1 MWTEVLKFVGGIA
14 VLLAV
19 VAWLIRSLIR
29 HLLSKDIERYKF
41 DLKRE
46 ADKELALIKA
56 ALNIEAL
63 TYQIRFSKLHDRRA
77 DIIER
82 LYKKIVALE
91 TAAACLK
98 AEFHMDEDEE
108 LKQKADTLID
118 RYFEVYAFIE
128 DNKIYFSEDLSNNI
142 KDFNTLYFNLSI
154 KIYYQSKPDNKENF
168 IKAFREEK
176 DKFDSQNKKI
186 KTVIE
191 SDFRKLLG
199 VIG

>member
-108 LKQKADTLID
+108 LKQKYITNQNLI
-118 RYFEVYAFIE
+118 I
-128 DNKIYFSEDLSNNI
+128 
-142 KDFNTLYFNLSI
+142 
-154 KIYYQSKPDNKENF
+154 
-168 IKAFREEK
+168 
-176 DKFDSQNKKI
+176 KKI
-186 KTVIE
+186 
-191 SDFRKLLG
+191 SLKLFGKKKINL
-199 VIG
+199 ILKIRR